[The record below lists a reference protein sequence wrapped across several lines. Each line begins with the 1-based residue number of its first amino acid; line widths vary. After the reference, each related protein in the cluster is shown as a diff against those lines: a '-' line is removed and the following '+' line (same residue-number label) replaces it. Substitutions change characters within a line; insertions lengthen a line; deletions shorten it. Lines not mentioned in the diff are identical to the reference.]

1 MMWGL
6 VDPRTCHTPLS
17 HLRKVEVRLSP
28 PSVEGATIVLHI
40 NNSVFFSRNQLELE
54 ARPVLYQRPRNYK
67 QWMPRLAMLHA
78 PLMGRPLW
86 GPGSSPSDSS
96 YTHPFPWTM
105 FIHPA
110 SMSRPGSLPHGRLP
124 KTLPS
129 SPGCPHLCPSP
140 YPSLLRGG
148 WVSEHATFL
157 EESGGPTRQCACGV
171 PVSPMHQNTAG
182 RAQHIQRLV
191 LFCGRK
197 PGSEVLI
204 DLRALLPWVWSRG
217 PSPCLVES

>member
-148 WVSEHATFL
+148 
-157 EESGGPTRQCACGV
+157 GGGYQSMSHFWRSQVDQPGSV
-171 PVSPMHQNTAG
+171 PV
-182 RAQHIQRLV
+182 
-191 LFCGRK
+191 
-197 PGSEVLI
+197 GSQSVPCT
-204 DLRALLPWVWSRG
+204 RTLLAE
-217 PSPCLVES
+217 PSTSKG